1 MRKLPLLLIAAMLL
15 FSACAEEEFTLSGLS
30 IAMERKASSDASG
43 LTDENAVLRISAEVS
58 QPGSIYT
65 YRLVSP
71 DGDLV
76 WEGAMNAVEEGSDIL
91 VSDPAEITAGA
102 LFPEGEYSL
111 IIYSDSGTEVS
122 DTVSFSYEHSLRH
135 FQDGELIGNVL
146 PWGQAGSLSANTFF
160 RSSSALH
167 LSISSPAFIAALH
180 AITAKSAAS
189 RSLLSSRED

>member
-65 YRLVSP
+65 FRLVSP

-135 FQDGELIGNVL
+135 FQDGELIGNADVAEYDA
-146 PWGQAGSLSANTFF
+146 AGNLLRSKSRTEGYLIPHDAASA
-160 RSSSALH
+160 
-167 LSISSPAFIAALH
+167 
-180 AITAKSAAS
+180 AITYIDSEGNS
-189 RSLLSSRED
+189 TEITESFLP